1 MLKSWPMIGMVIG
14 SSIGGYLP
22 LMLGADILSMWTI
35 VGTLI
40 GGVLGIWLGLKMPTT
55 E

>member
-1 MLKSWPMIGMVIG
+1 MIGMVIG